1 MDGWQLSTERS
12 ISSIEEMGQSFRHRD
27 HFQSFLQFPSKC
39 PNQGRSRKKTKGN
52 GSIEA
57 VSSLCGPR
65 RIFQYKNAPSISNC
79 ISSTAEFSPTTTM
92 KVSDSRPVS
101 ELDRFL
107 LIIDLVPFFVLQHEQ
122 FFVVAAL
129 FAVAAANSAY
139 PAPAYPA
146 KAYAAPAYPAKAYP
160 APAYPAP
167 AYPEKAY
174 AAPAYTAPKYDY
186 VSLPQAFFS
195 VHTRKKTDGG
205 R

>member
-1 MDGWQLSTERS
+1 
-12 ISSIEEMGQSFRHRD
+12 
-27 HFQSFLQFPSKC
+27 
-39 PNQGRSRKKTKGN
+39 
-52 GSIEA
+52 
-57 VSSLCGPR
+57 
-65 RIFQYKNAPSISNC
+65 
-79 ISSTAEFSPTTTM
+79 M

-107 LIIDLVPFFVLQHEQ
+107 LTIDLVPFFVLQHEQ

-146 KAYAAPAYPAKAYP
+146 KAYAAPAYPAKAYSAPAYPEKTYSAPAYPAKAYP

-195 VHTRKKTDGG
+195 VHARKRTDGG

>member
-1 MDGWQLSTERS
+1 
-12 ISSIEEMGQSFRHRD
+12 
-27 HFQSFLQFPSKC
+27 
-39 PNQGRSRKKTKGN
+39 
-52 GSIEA
+52 
-57 VSSLCGPR
+57 
-65 RIFQYKNAPSISNC
+65 
-79 ISSTAEFSPTTTM
+79 M

-107 LIIDLVPFFVLQHEQ
+107 LTIDLVPFFVLQHEQ

-146 KAYAAPAYPAKAYP
+146 KAYAAPAYPAKAYSAPAYPAKAYSAPAYPEKTYSAPAYPAKAYP

-195 VHTRKKTDGG
+195 VHTRKKLMADDDSGTCFP
-205 R
+205 

>member
-1 MDGWQLSTERS
+1 
-12 ISSIEEMGQSFRHRD
+12 MGD
-27 HFQSFLQFPSKC
+27 PVDEI

-65 RIFQYKNAPSISNC
+65 RIFQYKNAPSILNC

-107 LIIDLVPFFVLQHEQ
+107 LTIDLVPFFVLQHEQ

-146 KAYAAPAYPAKAYP
+146 KAYAAPAYPAKAYSAPAYPAKAYSAPAYPEKTYSAPAYPAKAYP

-195 VHTRKKTDGG
+195 VHARKRTDGG

>member
-1 MDGWQLSTERS
+1 M
-12 ISSIEEMGQSFRHRD
+12 
-27 HFQSFLQFPSKC
+27 
-39 PNQGRSRKKTKGN
+39 
-52 GSIEA
+52 
-57 VSSLCGPR
+57 
-65 RIFQYKNAPSISNC
+65 
-79 ISSTAEFSPTTTM
+79 
-92 KVSDSRPVS
+92 
-101 ELDRFL
+101 
-107 LIIDLVPFFVLQHEQ
+107 LQHEQ